1 MHGMYYGMG
10 EEAAS
15 GGWGSFFKTL
25 AQNSITSLVGQIPA
39 LKPPASAAAP
49 AAAPAPAG
57 SSSLIATTAS
67 AAKSTWPIIAVG
79 GAGVLGLVAVLML
92 KKKRS

>member
-1 MHGMYYGMG
+1 MRGMYYGMG

-15 GGWGSFFKTL
+15 GGWGSFFKNL

-49 AAAPAPAG
+49 LPAG